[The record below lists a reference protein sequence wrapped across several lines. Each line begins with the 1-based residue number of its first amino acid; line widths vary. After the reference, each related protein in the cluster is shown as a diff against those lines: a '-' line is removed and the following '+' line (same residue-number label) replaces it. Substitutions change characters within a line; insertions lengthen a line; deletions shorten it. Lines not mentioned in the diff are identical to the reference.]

1 MLMRC
6 GGNARQT
13 KNLVSLCFSFDD
25 EVVLYFCKLV
35 MHFHFQKQRKYTSC
49 EKLQNGV
56 KISVIGHFHFQKKKN
71 KTKNI
76 LPLTVD
82 GDLALDFCKLVT
94 FGFKSKKPIL
104 YMNLIAINC

>member
-1 MLMRC
+1 M
-6 GGNARQT
+6 
-13 KNLVSLCFSFDD
+13 
-25 EVVLYFCKLV
+25 
-35 MHFHFQKQRKYTSC
+35 
-49 EKLQNGV
+49 QNGV

-94 FGFKSKKPIL
+94 FSFQSKKTIL
-104 YMNLIAINC
+104 YMNHIAINC